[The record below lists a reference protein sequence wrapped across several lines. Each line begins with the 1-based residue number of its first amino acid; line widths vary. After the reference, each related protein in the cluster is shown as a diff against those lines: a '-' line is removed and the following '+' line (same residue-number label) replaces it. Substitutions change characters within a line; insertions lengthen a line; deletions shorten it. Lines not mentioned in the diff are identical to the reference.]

1 MLYERKY
8 WSVVFPVQP
17 EDAEQKLIPSTALEL
32 ILRHVSILTVVFVS
46 GRVSWVHVRACSI
59 VYLGYR
65 DFSSRSELYNDG
77 TFFLFQAAL
86 SWLNG
91 FEKFT

>member
-17 EDAEQKLIPSTALEL
+17 KDAEQKLIPSTALEL

-46 GRVSWVHVRACSI
+46 GCVSWVHVRACG
-59 VYLGYR
+59 VVHLGYR

-77 TFFLFQAAL
+77 TFFLFQGAL
-86 SWLNG
+86 SYG
-91 FEKFT
+91 FKMFT